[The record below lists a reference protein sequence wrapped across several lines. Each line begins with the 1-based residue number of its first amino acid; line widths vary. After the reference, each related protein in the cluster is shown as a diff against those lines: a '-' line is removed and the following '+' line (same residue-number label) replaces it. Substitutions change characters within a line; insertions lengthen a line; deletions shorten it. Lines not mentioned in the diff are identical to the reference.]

1 MAGLRE
7 SLCLGPAGPGD
18 GLFICGFVSELMCFL
33 TYFILQNSGIF
44 SEQLHQVCA
53 FSSLLPTVFEI

>member
-18 GLFICGFVSELMCFL
+18 GPFICGFVSELMCFL
-33 TYFILQNSGIF
+33 NLFHHSK
-44 SEQLHQVCA
+44 QLNICRKFHQVCVLSMIDD
-53 FSSLLPTVFEI
+53 FLII